1 MKKED
6 VKFLYC
12 KHCGN
17 LVEMIDPSGVD
28 IICCGEPMEE
38 LEIKTADTGVE
49 KHLPVVEKDGD
60 LWKGTVGEVLHP
72 MTPEH
77 HIQWIAVVEDDKV
90 QRVSLSATDEPTA
103 TFHVKGDAY
112 VYSYCN
118 LHGLWRVSVKK

>member
-38 LEIKTADTGVE
+38 LEKEMADADTVFQNSR
-49 KHLPVVEKDGD
+49 H
-60 LWKGTVGEVLHP
+60 
-72 MTPEH
+72 
-77 HIQWIAVVEDDKV
+77 
-90 QRVSLSATDEPTA
+90 R
-103 TFHVKGDAY
+103 
-112 VYSYCN
+112 
-118 LHGLWRVSVKK
+118 R